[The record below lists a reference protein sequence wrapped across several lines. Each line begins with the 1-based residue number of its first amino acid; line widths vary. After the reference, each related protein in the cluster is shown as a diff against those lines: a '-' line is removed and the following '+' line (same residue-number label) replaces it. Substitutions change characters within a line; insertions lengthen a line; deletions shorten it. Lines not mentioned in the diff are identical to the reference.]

1 MQQQIQYI
9 KTNQLHESS
18 FNPRK
23 TFDQHGIDELAESI
37 RQVGILQPIIA
48 RLNTQVIK
56 KTTPIYEVI
65 CGSRRL
71 SAAVIADLTEVPV
84 ILRELSD
91 EEAFDLMITEN
102 LQRKDVSP
110 LEEAIAYQ
118 SLVNKGSHDVHSL
131 SIRFGKSE
139 TYIRQRVKL
148 NDLINEFKDLLF
160 KEVINLSAAIEI
172 AKLNQDNQIELFDS
186 RFKNYEHGLYGSV
199 PSFKELK
206 RYIERDFMTDLS
218 DAPFDINDPIL
229 GPFGSCE
236 GCQFNTASETLLF
249 PDSPEQGK
257 CINITCFKEKKNRHF
272 EREIKRVQE
281 EEPDVILGAPGYIYG
296 DEEKRVNEMKK
307 QGLPVVEMSW
317 SNGFE
322 EVTMP
327 EQPEVPDSGDYET
340 PDDYEEAMEEYLD
353 DVKNYENN
361 LKEYTEKIA
370 SGVVRKVFMAA
381 GNDKGKVRYYEPV
394 GMRANGSLSEQ
405 SGADVAKAEQ
415 IKELEEKDKRNA
427 ELAFE
432 KTYADVKG
440 LLEENIY
447 SNISDDL
454 SITEWQAVYVVLLES
469 IGIVPLRE
477 EISPDKIH
485 IENKVKI
492 EIASK
497 LDSKQV
503 NRLFRA
509 FLQNRLNTSTPLYL
523 QSEAK
528 SLISIASEKHPDK
541 VKEIELRHQGTYLK
555 RKESIEK
562 KIQELTSNQ

>member
-18 FNPRK
+18 LNPRK
-23 TFDQHGIDELAESI
+23 EFDQHGIDELAESI

-48 RLNTQVIK
+48 RLNTTVIK
-56 KTTPIYEVI
+56 KTIPIYEVI

-71 SAAVIADLTEVPV
+71 SAAVIAGLTEVPV
-84 ILRELSD
+84 ILRDLSD

-110 LEEAIAYQ
+110 LEEAVAYQ
-118 SLVNKGSHDVHSL
+118 SLISKGTYDVHSL

-139 TYIRQRVKL
+139 SYIRQRVKL
-148 NDLINEFKDLLF
+148 NDLINEFKDLLR
-160 KEVINLSAAIEI
+160 KEVINLSAALEI
-172 AKLNQDNQIELFDS
+172 AKLNQDNQIELYDDS
-186 RFKNYEHGLYGSV
+186 YKNHEQAYGSL
-199 PSFKELK
+199 PSLKQLK
-206 RYIERDFMTDLS
+206 RTIERDFMTDLS
-218 DAPFDINDPIL
+218 DAPFDIHDVTL
-229 GPFGSCE
+229 GPFGSCI

-249 PDSPEQGK
+249 PDAPEQGR

-272 EREIKRVQE
+272 EREIQRVQQ

-296 DEEKRVNEMKK
+296 EEEKRINEMKK
-307 QGLPVVEMSW
+307 QGVPVVEMSW
-317 SNGFE
+317 SNGFS
-322 EVTMP
+322 EVTIP
-327 EQPEVPDSGDYET
+327 EQPDTPDASYYET
-340 PDDYEEAMEEYLD
+340 TEDYEEAMEDYLD
-353 DVKNYENN
+353 EVKDYEND
-361 LKEYTEKIA
+361 LKEYNEKIA

-394 GMRANGSLSEQ
+394 GKRANGSLSEQ
-405 SGADVAKAEQ
+405 SGADVAKEEQ
-415 IKELEEKDKRNA
+415 IKELQEKDKRNA

-432 KTYADVKG
+432 KTYTDVKG

-447 SNISDDL
+447 SNIEENL
-454 SITEWQAVYVVLLES
+454 SQSEWQAVYVVLLES
-469 IGIVPLRE
+469 IGHVPLRE
-477 EISPDKIH
+477 EINPEGSYID
-485 IENKVKI
+485 NKQKT

-497 LDSKQV
+497 LDINQI

-509 FLQNRLNTSTPLYL
+509 FLQNRLETGSPLY
-523 QSEAK
+523 QVSEAK
-528 SLISIASEKHPDK
+528 SLISIASEKYPEL
-541 VKEIELRHQGTYLK
+541 VKEIDLKHQGVYLK